1 MTSSHSGA
9 QAVLQA
15 YSKRDRV
22 QLVFLA
28 WVSCGS
34 WDWQDICLELE
45 ALTRLAWGLRWEA
58 MLVDLQLHTT
68 RLVRQAIPQAQAK
81 MVGGDEPRKSAD
93 VAM

>member
-1 MTSSHSGA
+1 MTSHSGS
-9 QAVLQA
+9 QAVVQA
-15 YSKRDRV
+15 YNRRDRA

-45 ALTRLAWGLRWEA
+45 SLMRLAWGPRWEA

-81 MVGGDEPRKSAD
+81 AAGGDGVRKSAD